1 MQAIKNAS
9 FKGLKTLP
17 LGTAR
22 KQQEPVARRCIQR
35 NAQASDNKLVVGNA
49 AEAPTQTNALSAVIG
64 GAGLVTGS
72 TVGAGILALPAVT
85 HSTGFGPTSSLLL
98 GCWLVLQLEA
108 LLIVEVN
115 LWCHNRV
122 KNQQPDDTPVPP
134 LLLADMARITLG
146 SIPEALTSSVYLTM
160 SFTLLLAYIAKAG
173 DIFDSAVI
181 QSTSVEACM
190 IGPLLFT
197 VPLATTFIKGGT
209 GALEKTNR
217 NLTGAMLVLFAAVV
231 GWGFHNVPWE
241 LSPLSHADASD
252 VAPILPIMFL
262 SLVYHDL
269 IPVVCHYLG
278 FKRGRILLAVLL
290 GSVVPLG
297 MFLAFEAVCLGLVP
311 YTPGVSVDPL
321 EVLISSQGPIAGT
334 AVAVFSL
341 AALATSA
348 IGTTLSL
355 TSFITT
361 KLESLTSIN
370 QLSIKLPQFPGIS
383 PGSLMSKVTQPPVAK
398 SAESESWPAPTPA
411 HVCAVLLTLTP
422 PTIASMSGTD
432 IFMTATHLAGA
443 YGMTAL
449 YGLLPPV
456 LAWSV
461 RRKADVEGTQG
472 NQLLPGGEPILAGLF
487 AAGVG
492 VFSLQ
497 LQADVSAAGS
507 AADAAGP
514 GGEFG
519 QLSMG
524 VATELLTTV
533 SSVSDGLVHSASHLL

>member
-1 MQAIKNAS
+1 M
-9 FKGLKTLP
+9 
-17 LGTAR
+17 
-22 KQQEPVARRCIQR
+22 
-35 NAQASDNKLVVGNA
+35 
-49 AEAPTQTNALSAVIG
+49 
-64 GAGLVTGS
+64 
-72 TVGAGILALPAVT
+72 
-85 HSTGFGPTSSLLL
+85 
-98 GCWLVLQLEA
+98 LQLEA
-108 LLIVEVN
+108 LLIVVCSPSHFTWSAFNCVSKGNRTDLSFLQEVN

-122 KNQQPDDTPVPP
+122 KNQQPDDTEVPP

-181 QSTSVEACM
+181 QSTSVEAC

-231 GWGFHNVPWE
+231 GWGFDNVPWE
-241 LSPLSHADASD
+241 LSPLSHADTSD

-370 QLSIKLPQFPGIS
+370 QLSIKLPQLPDVS
-383 PGSLMSKVTQPPVAK
+383 PDSLMSKVTQPPVAK
-398 SAESESWPAPTPA
+398 SAESESLPAPTPA

-422 PTIASMSGTD
+422 PTVASISGTD

-461 RRKADVEGTQG
+461 RRNADAEGTQG

-497 LQADVSAAGS
+497 LQADVSAAGA

-533 SSVSDGLVHSASHLL
+533 SSVSDGLVHSASLLL